1 MRLSSNSLKFPVSL
15 LLILLFTRIAAP
27 QTPQQT
33 PEARK
38 FAEFYSS
45 TNPIEMMKQ
54 LNSFADLLRKEP
66 QARAW
71 LLDYEGTILPGAA
84 VRLSFTVENYLSGRG
99 GIENFRLT
107 RAGGRR
113 QGESKLELWYV
124 PTGADYP
131 KLSNEAVTSEG
142 GAAYKWDEQ
151 YYLLQ
156 EEKAALKGVEAET
169 LDSNYYNDHTTFLD
183 SFRSELVLPQAGRG
197 RIVIYPK
204 RGDPPDLPQ
213 KIADYERRYLL
224 RRHFIA
230 PSMVSLEIGEPR
242 ERRKVELWIVPSVI
256 PILMSD
262 FAPADSTTTDP
273 RLADL
278 VTALQNLKGVQAG
291 SKILVIAYTGAFTD
305 AQNIKRQV
313 NAQAILEEIKKSLVQ
328 KYRVAPDRIIAI
340 DGGKQKEGGVEL
352 WIIPPGA
359 IEPAPKLAEP

>member
-1 MRLSSNSLKFPVSL
+1 MHLSNNSLKSL
-15 LLILLFTRIAAP
+15 LLILLLTQVADP

-33 PEARK
+33 SETHK
-38 FAEFYSS
+38 VAELYSS
-45 TNPIEMMKQ
+45 TNPLEMMKQ
-54 LNSFADLLRKEP
+54 LDSFADLLRKEP

-71 LLDYEGTILPGAA
+71 VLGYEGTILPGAA
-84 VRLSFTVENYLSGRG
+84 VRLSFTVENYLSRKGVIG
-99 GIENFRLT
+99 DARLT
-107 RAGGRR
+107 RANGRR

-124 PTGADYP
+124 PPGADYP
-131 KLSNEAVTSEG
+131 ELAYETVTSEG

-204 RGDPPDLPQ
+204 RGDPSDLPQ

-224 RRHFIA
+224 RRHFIE
-230 PSMVSLEIGEPR
+230 PSMISLEIGEQR
-242 ERRKVELWIVPSVI
+242 ERRKVELWIVPNVI
-256 PILMSD
+256 PLLISD
-262 FAPADSTTTDP
+262 FAPADSTTTDT

-278 VTALQNLKGVQAG
+278 ATVMQNLKGVQAG
-291 SKILVIAYTGAFTD
+291 GKIFVIAYTGAFTN
-305 AQNIKRQV
+305 AQNIKQQV
-313 NAQAILEEIKKSLVQ
+313 IGQAILEEIKKSLVQ
-328 KYRVAPDRIIAI
+328 KYRVAPDRVVVI

-352 WIIPPGA
+352 WIVPPGA